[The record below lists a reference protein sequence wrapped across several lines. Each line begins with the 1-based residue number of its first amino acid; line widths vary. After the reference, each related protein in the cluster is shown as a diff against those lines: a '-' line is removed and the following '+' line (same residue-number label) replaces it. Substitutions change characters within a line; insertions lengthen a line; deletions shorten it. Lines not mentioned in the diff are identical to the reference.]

1 MAKVTVDGEVF
12 DYDATR
18 LLNTE
23 AIALQKVTGMNTQ
36 AWMKALTEGDAY
48 ALTGLVWLLY
58 RRNGRDVSFDDVEF
72 DIGSLELAD
81 DAPAPEPVA
90 EGPTEVV
97 AAASESAA

>member
-23 AIALQKVTGMNTQ
+23 AIALQKVTGMKTQ
-36 AWMKALTEGDAY
+36 EWMTALTEGDAY

-58 RRNGRDVSFDDVEF
+58 RRAGREVSFDEVEF
-72 DIGSLELAD
+72 DIGSLDLQD
-81 DAPAPEPVA
+81 DAPEPEP
-90 EGPTEVV
+90 EGPTEPAPEVDEGN
-97 AAASESAA
+97 AA